1 LILVDANLLVYAYV
15 ENFPQH
21 ENARTWLDS
30 HLNGNAPV
38 GLPWPSILA
47 FMRLVTNARIFE
59 RPATVEKAWNQV
71 EEWLDCSP
79 VWIPRPTERHR
90 EVLKSLLVDQSL
102 QANLIP
108 DTHLAALAIEHG
120 LILYSTDGDFGRFP
134 DLRWE
139 NPLRVQNTS

>member
-1 LILVDANLLVYAYV
+1 MILVDANLLVYAYV
-15 ENFPQH
+15 ETFPQH
-21 ENARTWLDS
+21 ENARVWLDS
-30 HLNGNAPV
+30 QLNSTAPV